1 MSKNVQRGP
10 FASIVWAIYLLI
22 RGRIHF
28 PKNRLGETVGEGE
41 DFQIF
46 RHMTL
51 DPCQDQP
58 EKPGAIF
65 KVRFRF
71 DSMSP
76 EMNIRTSLIPIPFIV
91 AQPGF
96 RSKMWALGTET
107 GEFQGIYEWDTVA
120 SAENYWTSFPMK
132 LMKRRAVP
140 ESLSYEIE
148 EVEFDKT
155 NPYGKYHL
163 KDFFI
168 GNKEGK

>member
-1 MSKNVQRGP
+1 MGKTAQRGP
-10 FASIVWAIYLLI
+10 VSSLVRAIYLLLQ
-22 RGRIHF
+22 GRIHF
-28 PKNRLGETVGEGE
+28 PKEHLGETVDEGE
-41 DFQIF
+41 EFEIF
-46 RHMTL
+46 RQMTL
-51 DPCQDQP
+51 DPSNDQP

-71 DSMSP
+71 ASMSP
-76 EMNIRTSLIPIPFIV
+76 EMNRRTSLIPIPFIV

-96 RSKMWALGTET
+96 RSKMWALGREN

-148 EVEFDKT
+148 ST
-155 NPYGKYHL
+155 SNG
-163 KDFFI
+163 
-168 GNKEGK
+168 GN

>member
-1 MSKNVQRGP
+1 MRKELQRGP
-10 FASIVWAIYLLI
+10 FSSIVRAIYLLLQ
-22 RGRIHF
+22 GRIHF
-28 PKNRLGETVGEGE
+28 PKDRLGETVDEGE
-41 DFQIF
+41 EFEIF

-51 DPCQDQP
+51 DPGREQP

-71 DSMSP
+71 ATMSP
-76 EMNIRTSLIPIPFIV
+76 AMNKRTSLIPIPFIV

-96 RSKMWALGTET
+96 RSKMWTLGRES

-148 EVEFDKT
+148 GIEFD
-155 NPYGKYHL
+155 
-163 KDFFI
+163 
-168 GNKEGK
+168 

>member
-1 MSKNVQRGP
+1 MRKGLQRGP
-10 FASIVWAIYLLI
+10 FSSIVRAIYLLI
-22 RGRIHF
+22 QGRIHF
-28 PKNRLGETVGEGE
+28 PKDRLGEIVNEGE
-41 DFQIF
+41 DFEVF

-51 DPCQDQP
+51 DPGKDQP

-65 KVRFRF
+65 KVRFQF
-71 DSMSP
+71 ASMSP
-76 EMNIRTSLIPIPFIV
+76 EMNKRTSRIPIPFIV

-96 RSKMWALGTET
+96 RSKMWALGRES

-148 EVEFDKT
+148 EVEL
-155 NPYGKYHL
+155 P
-163 KDFFI
+163 I
-168 GNKEGK
+168 V

>member
-10 FASIVWAIYLLI
+10 FSSIVYAIYFLI
-22 RGRIHF
+22 QGRIHF
-28 PKNRLGETVGEGE
+28 PKDRLGETVNEGE
-41 DFQIF
+41 DFEIF

-51 DPCQDQP
+51 DLGQP

-65 KVRFRF
+65 KVRFQF
-71 DSMSP
+71 ASMSP
-76 EMNIRTSLIPIPFIV
+76 EMNKRTSRIPIPFIV

-96 RSKMWALGTET
+96 RSKMWALGRES

-148 EVEFDKT
+148 EVEL
-155 NPYGKYHL
+155 P
-163 KDFFI
+163 I
-168 GNKEGK
+168 V

>member
-1 MSKNVQRGP
+1 MGKNLQHDS
-10 FASIVWAIYLLI
+10 FSSIVRAIYLLLQ
-22 RGRIHF
+22 GRIHF
-28 PKNRLGETVGEGE
+28 PKDRLGETVDEGE
-41 DFQIF
+41 EFEIF
-46 RHMTL
+46 RHMKL
-51 DPCQDQP
+51 DPTKDQP

-71 DSMSP
+71 ASMSP

-96 RSKMWALGTET
+96 RSKMWALDRES

-140 ESLSYEIE
+140 ESLSYEIG
-148 EVEFDKT
+148 EVEFAKT
-155 NPYGKYHL
+155 NPSYR
-163 KDFFI
+163 KDFE
-168 GNKEGK
+168 K